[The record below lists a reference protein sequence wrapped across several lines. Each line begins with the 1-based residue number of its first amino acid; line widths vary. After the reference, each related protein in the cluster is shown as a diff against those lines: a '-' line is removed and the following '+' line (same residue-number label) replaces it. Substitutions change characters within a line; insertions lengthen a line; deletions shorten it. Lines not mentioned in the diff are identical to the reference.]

1 MLLLVEHP
9 CAHLKKRVL
18 CEDSCNLCVILLLLD
33 VKQPYERLTGSLILW

>member
-9 CAHLKKRVL
+9 CAHLEKRVL
-18 CEDSCNLCVILLLLD
+18 RRNSCNLCVILLLLH